1 MQAKNVLY
9 AAVGAPVVAA
19 RKVSD
24 SVGTLRVKINEEAGD
39 YTKFATKTVED
50 WAKEGE
56 KLVSRVADNEKVEE
70 LASRVDLDQAKEQV
84 GKLRTQLEDMLDT
97 WRSSFRPEKTVT
109 KVEVTEITTPAAKT
123 STAKKTVAKKSAAKT
138 AASKSAAK
146 TAASKP
152 AAKTAASKPAA
163 RTTTAK
169 TTVAKKSAAKTAASK
184 PAANTTMATPKTTEA
199 AKAS

>member
-19 RKVSD
+19 RKVSGT
-24 SVGTLRVKINEEAGD
+24 VGALRSKINEEAGD
-39 YTKFATKTVED
+39 YTKIATKTVDD

-109 KVEVTEITTPAAKT
+109 KVEVTETTKPAAQKPAAKS
-123 STAKKTVAKKSAAKT
+123 STAK
-138 AASKSAAK
+138 
-146 TAASKP
+146 KP
-152 AAKTAASKPAA
+152 AAKTAAKKPAA
-163 RTTTAK
+163 K
-169 TTVAKKSAAKTAASK
+169 TSAAKKPAAKTAAKK
-184 PAANTTMATPKTTEA
+184 PAAKSSTAKKPAAKTA

>member
-19 RKVSD
+19 RKVSGT
-24 SVGTLRVKINEEAGD
+24 VGTLRSKINEEAGD
-39 YTKFATKTVED
+39 YTKMANKTVDD

-70 LASRVDLDQAKEQV
+70 LAARVDLDQAKEQV

-109 KVEVTEITTPAAKT
+109 KVEVTEGP
-123 STAKKTVAKKSAAKT
+123 AKT
-138 AASKSAAK
+138 AAA
-146 TAASKP
+146 TRP
-152 AAKTAASKPAA
+152 AAKTAAKKPAA
-163 RTTTAK
+163 KKTTT
-169 TTVAKKSAAKTAASK
+169 KSTAAK
-184 PAANTTMATPKTTEA
+184 A

>member
-19 RKVSD
+19 RKVSGT
-24 SVGTLRVKINEEAGD
+24 VGTLRSKINVEAGD
-39 YTKFATKTVED
+39 YSKKATKTVDD

-56 KLVSRVADNEKVEE
+56 KLVSRVADNEKIEE

-109 KVEVTEITTPAAKT
+109 KVEVTETTKPAAKTSAAQKPAAKKATATKPVAKKPAAKT
-123 STAKKTVAKKSAAKT
+123 STAKK
-138 AASKSAAK
+138 
-146 TAASKP
+146 P
-152 AAKTAASKPAA
+152 AAKK
-163 RTTTAK
+163 TTAK
-169 TTVAKKSAAKTAASK
+169 ATTTK
-184 PAANTTMATPKTTEA
+184 A

>member
-19 RKVSD
+19 RKVSGT
-24 SVGTLRVKINEEAGD
+24 VGALRTKINEEAGD
-39 YTKFATKTVED
+39 YTKIATKTVDD

-97 WRSSFRPEKTVT
+97 WRSSFRPEKPVT
-109 KVEVTEITTPAAKT
+109 KVEVTETTKPAAQKPAAKSSTAKKPAAKKPAAKSSTAKKPVAKTTAKKPAAKT
-123 STAKKTVAKKSAAKT
+123 STAKK
-138 AASKSAAK
+138 
-146 TAASKP
+146 P
-152 AAKTAASKPAA
+152 AAKTS
-163 RTTTAK
+163 TTK
-169 TTVAKKSAAKTAASK
+169 
-184 PAANTTMATPKTTEA
+184 PKTTKA

>member
-19 RKVSD
+19 RKVSGT
-24 SVGTLRVKINEEAGD
+24 VGALRSKINEEAGD
-39 YTKFATKTVED
+39 YTKIATKTVDD

-109 KVEVTEITTPAAKT
+109 KVEVTETTKPAAKT
-123 STAKKTVAKKSAAKT
+123 STAKKPAAKT
-138 AASKSAAK
+138 STAKKPAAK
-146 TAASKP
+146 AAAKKP
-152 AAKTAASKPAA
+152 AAKTSTAKKPAA
-163 RTTTAK
+163 KAA
-169 TTVAKKSAAKTAASK
+169 AKKPAAKTSTAKK
-184 PAANTTMATPKTTEA
+184 PVAKAA

>member
-19 RKVSD
+19 RKVSGT
-24 SVGTLRVKINEEAGD
+24 VGALRSKINEEAGD
-39 YTKFATKTVED
+39 YTKIATKTVDD

-109 KVEVTEITTPAAKT
+109 KVEVTETTKPATQKPAAKS
-123 STAKKTVAKKSAAKT
+123 STAK
-138 AASKSAAK
+138 
-146 TAASKP
+146 KP
-152 AAKTAASKPAA
+152 AAKTAAKKPAA
-163 RTTTAK
+163 K
-169 TTVAKKSAAKTAASK
+169 TSAAKKPAAKTAAKK
-184 PAANTTMATPKTTEA
+184 PAAKSSTAKKPAAKTA

>member
-19 RKVSD
+19 RKVSGT
-24 SVGTLRVKINEEAGD
+24 VGTLRSKINVEAGD
-39 YTKFATKTVED
+39 YTKKATKTVDE

-56 KLVSRVADNEKVEE
+56 KLVSRVADNEKIEE
-70 LASRVDLDQAKEQV
+70 LASRVDLDQAMEQV

-109 KVEVTEITTPAAKT
+109 KVEVTETTKPAAKTSAAQKPAAKKATATKPVAKKPAAKT
-123 STAKKTVAKKSAAKT
+123 STAKK
-138 AASKSAAK
+138 
-146 TAASKP
+146 P
-152 AAKTAASKPAA
+152 AAKK
-163 RTTTAK
+163 TTAK
-169 TTVAKKSAAKTAASK
+169 ATTTK
-184 PAANTTMATPKTTEA
+184 A

>member
-19 RKVSD
+19 RKVSGT
-24 SVGTLRVKINEEAGD
+24 VGSLRDKINVEAGD
-39 YTKFATKTVED
+39 YTKKASKTVDD

-56 KLVSRVADNEKVEE
+56 KLVSRVADNEKIEE

-109 KVEVTEITTPAAKT
+109 KVEVTETTKPAAKT
-123 STAKKTVAKKSAAKT
+123 SAASTPAAKKST
-138 AASKSAAK
+138 A
-146 TAASKP
+146 TKP
-152 AAKTAASKPAA
+152 AAKTAAKKP
-163 RTTTAK
+163 
-169 TTVAKKSAAKTAASK
+169 
-184 PAANTTMATPKTTEA
+184 A
-199 AKAS
+199 AKASTAKKPAAKKPAAKSTTTKDAKAS

>member
-24 SVGTLRVKINEEAGD
+24 SVGTLRTKINEEAGD
-39 YTKFATKTVED
+39 YTKIATKTVED

-56 KLVSRVADNEKVEE
+56 KLVSRVADNDKVEE

-97 WRSSFRPEKTVT
+97 WRSSFRPEKSVT
-109 KVEVTEITTPAAKT
+109 KVEVTEATKPASKT
-123 STAKKTVAKKSAAKT
+123 STAKKPAAKSTTAKKPAANT
-138 AASKSAAK
+138 AGK
-146 TAASKP
+146 KP
-152 AAKTAASKPAA
+152 AAKSTTVKKPAANTAAKKPAA
-163 RTTTAK
+163 RTSTPK
-169 TTVAKKSAAKTAASK
+169 
-184 PAANTTMATPKTTEA
+184 PKTTEA

>member
-19 RKVSD
+19 RKVSGT
-24 SVGTLRVKINEEAGD
+24 VGTLRNKINVEAGD
-39 YTKFATKTVED
+39 YSKKATKTVDD

-56 KLVSRVADNEKVEE
+56 KLVSRVADNEKIEE

-109 KVEVTEITTPAAKT
+109 KVDVTDTTKPAARTSAAQKPAARTAAKKPAAKT
-123 STAKKTVAKKSAAKT
+123 STAKKPAAKT
-138 AASKSAAK
+138 STAK
-146 TAASKP
+146 KP
-152 AAKTAASKPAA
+152 AAKK
-163 RTTTAK
+163 TTAK
-169 TTVAKKSAAKTAASK
+169 ETTAKA
-184 PAANTTMATPKTTEA
+184 TTTKA

>member
-24 SVGTLRVKINEEAGD
+24 SVGTLRTKINEEAGD
-39 YTKFATKTVED
+39 YTKYATKTVED

-56 KLVSRVADNEKVEE
+56 KLVSRVADNDKVEE

-97 WRSSFRPEKTVT
+97 WRSSFRPEKSVT
-109 KVEVTEITTPAAKT
+109 KVEVTEATKPASKT
-123 STAKKTVAKKSAAKT
+123 STAKKPVAKT
-138 AASKSAAK
+138 AAK
-146 TAASKP
+146 KP
-152 AAKTAASKPAA
+152 AAKSTTAKKPAANTAGKKPAAKSTTVKKPAANTAAKKPAA
-163 RTTTAK
+163 RTSTPK
-169 TTVAKKSAAKTAASK
+169 
-184 PAANTTMATPKTTEA
+184 PKTTEA

>member
-152 AAKTAASKPAA
+152 AA

>member
-9 AAVGAPVVAA
+9 AAVGAPVAAA
-19 RKVSD
+19 RKVSGT
-24 SVGTLRVKINEEAGD
+24 VGTLRIRINEEAGD
-39 YTKFATKTVED
+39 YTKFATKTVDD

-109 KVEVTEITTPAAKT
+109 KVEVTETTKPAAKTSAAKKPAAKTSAAKKPAAKTAAKKPAAKT
-123 STAKKTVAKKSAAKT
+123 STAK
-138 AASKSAAK
+138 
-146 TAASKP
+146 
-152 AAKTAASKPAA
+152 
-163 RTTTAK
+163 
-169 TTVAKKSAAKTAASK
+169 
-184 PAANTTMATPKTTEA
+184 PKTTEA
-199 AKAS
+199 VKAS

>member
-24 SVGTLRVKINEEAGD
+24 SVGTLRTKINEEAGD
-39 YTKFATKTVED
+39 YTKVATKTVDD

-97 WRSSFRPEKTVT
+97 WRSSFRPEKSVT
-109 KVEVTEITTPAAKT
+109 KVEVTEATKPAAKEPAAKSSTAKPAAKSTTVKATTTKKPAAKKPAAKKPVAKT
-123 STAKKTVAKKSAAKT
+123 STAKK
-138 AASKSAAK
+138 
-146 TAASKP
+146 P
-152 AAKTAASKPAA
+152 AAKTAAKPAA
-163 RTTTAK
+163 KEPAAKSSTAK
-169 TTVAKKSAAKTAASK
+169 A
-184 PAANTTMATPKTTEA
+184 KTTEA